1 MPTAKDERS
10 KIGGWPL
17 TVAIAIILIFLFF
30 VRDIL
35 PPFIIAAAIAFILA
49 PVVDYIHLCAKVPRW
64 FAAGL
69 LYLFVLG
76 TITTLAYIGG
86 GLIPRGL
93 ARVVAPFPVTPQP
106 IEAQLSS
113 IGSPFILDAF
123 EPD

>member
-64 FAAGL
+64 FAA
-69 LYLFVLG
+69 
-76 TITTLAYIGG
+76 A
-86 GLIPRGL
+86 LIFFFCL
-93 ARVVAPFPVTPQP
+93 VPVTARPYNAP
-106 IEAQLSS
+106 GPAPRATSTSAPHIPPHPHHVL
-113 IGSPFILDAF
+113 
-123 EPD
+123 

>member
-69 LYLFVLG
+69 VFLFVFL
-76 TITTLAYIGG
+76 TILTLPYNAGG
-86 GLIPRGL
+86 PMLHDV
-93 ARVVAPFPVTPQP
+93 ARMGHQ
-106 IEAQLSS
+106 
-113 IGSPFILDAF
+113 
-123 EPD
+123 

>member
-69 LYLFVLG
+69 IYFFLLR
-76 TITTLAYIGG
+76 TTTTPAYIA
-86 GLIPRGL
+86 LVLAPRCF
-93 ARVVAPFPVTPQP
+93 APSVPTFPCTLPP
-106 IEAQLSS
+106 IL
-113 IGSPFILDAF
+113 F
-123 EPD
+123 EP

>member
-69 LYLFVLG
+69 RLLF
-76 TITTLAYIGG
+76 LACAISPLLHISRAPMLS
-86 GLIPRGL
+86 GLS
-93 ARVVAPFPVTPQP
+93 RVVGPCTLTPHP
-106 IEAQLSS
+106 KVA
-113 IGSPFILDAF
+113 
-123 EPD
+123 